1 MFDQQNNVPSG
12 SLRDCQDVPHRIVG
26 SEMQQNF
33 NRKFSIAVTGF
44 LYGKQQ
50 KLSQPPRV
58 EEDEEEKR
66 LRRIT
71 SSLRTDNYE
80 KGLLCRYNFI
90 HPLIQCSHYNLCPP
104 SL

>member
-12 SLRDCQDVPHRIVG
+12 SLRDCQDVPRRIVG

-33 NRKFSIAVTGF
+33 NEKIFNSSNCFF

-58 EEDEEEKR
+58 GKDEEERR
-66 LRRIT
+66 LWRIT
-71 SSLRTDNYE
+71 SSLRMDSCE
-80 KGLLCRYNFI
+80 KGLLCRADTIFFI
-90 HPLIQCSHYNLCPP
+90 LLSNVAIYKRVQ
-104 SL
+104 